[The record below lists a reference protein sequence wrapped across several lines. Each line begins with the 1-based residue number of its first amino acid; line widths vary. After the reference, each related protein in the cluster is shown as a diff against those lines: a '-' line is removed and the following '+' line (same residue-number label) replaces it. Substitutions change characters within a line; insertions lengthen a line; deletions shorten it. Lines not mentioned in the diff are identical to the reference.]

1 MLAAA
6 LCASSRYARSRRRF
20 TGNQGEYP
28 GGRPR
33 HRGCDPPVH
42 VTSYPS
48 SAVTRRP
55 LQLLCAGLATCLLLV
70 APLSP
75 GFTQNDEG
83 NRPLVV
89 TGTGPAP
96 SQEVAD
102 ARDLALREALRSAV
116 EQAVGRL
123 LPAQRLVRYYP
134 LIDERILD
142 HSMTYVQDYQIV
154 HETKGPQLYRVTV
167 QTVLYM
173 DRLRQ
178 DLQQLGLFLAEAE
191 RPTVVVLVAEKPGP
205 KAPWLWWWRTAPP
218 EQQSLAFTQAIGR
231 VFSSR
236 GIVVLGPPSL
246 LEKLPRE
253 PAFQEPLLA
262 DGPGSALG
270 KALGARIVVTGEV
283 SHQPAAGGSPATAT
297 GSLRA
302 LRTDTGQLVSQASA
316 TIPVQPTPE
325 QPSPGHGFTALA
337 ERLGSQ
343 LVDAILATAVTGE
356 KTAREVT
363 VRVLGVRSY
372 DELLRIKEYLQGA
385 PGVTRVDQIQL
396 QGAQGSVTVVF
407 SGAAEEVGRALQ
419 GRDFG
424 AFTTSTDSV
433 GEDSITVSIVKR

>member
-1 MLAAA
+1 M
-6 LCASSRYARSRRRF
+6 
-20 TGNQGEYP
+20 
-28 GGRPR
+28 
-33 HRGCDPPVH
+33 
-42 VTSYPS
+42 
-48 SAVTRRP
+48 TRLP
-55 LQLLCAGLATCLLLV
+55 LHLVCAGLVTCLLLV
-70 APLSP
+70 APLSLVS
-75 GFTQNDEG
+75 TQSDEAS
-83 NRPLVV
+83 RPLVV
-89 TGTGPAP
+89 TGSGPAP
-96 SQEVAD
+96 SREVAD

-116 EQAVGRL
+116 EQTVGRL
-123 LPAQRLVRYYP
+123 LPAQRIVRYYP
-134 LIDERILD
+134 LLGERIFD
-142 HSMTYVQDYQIV
+142 RSMTYVQDYQIV

-167 QTVLYM
+167 QTTLHM

-178 DLQQLGLFLAEAE
+178 DLQQLGLFLTDAE

-205 KAPWLWWWRTAPP
+205 KAPWVWWWRTSPP

-236 GIVVLGPPSL
+236 GLIVLSPSSL
-246 LEKLPRE
+246 LGKLPQDQTY
-253 PAFQEPLLA
+253 QEPLLG

-270 KALGARIVVTGEV
+270 KALGARIVVAGEV

-302 LRTDTGQLVSQASA
+302 LRTDSGQLVTQAAA

-343 LVDAILATAVTGE
+343 LADAILAPVITGG
-356 KTAREVT
+356 KAAREVT

-372 DELLRIKEYLQGA
+372 GDLLRIKEYLQEA
-385 PGVTRVDQIQL
+385 PGVTRVDQVQL

-407 SGAAEEVGRALQ
+407 SGGIEEVGRALQ

-433 GEDSITVSIVKR
+433 GEDSITVSIMKR

>member
-1 MLAAA
+1 M
-6 LCASSRYARSRRRF
+6 
-20 TGNQGEYP
+20 
-28 GGRPR
+28 
-33 HRGCDPPVH
+33 
-42 VTSYPS
+42 
-48 SAVTRRP
+48 TRLP
-55 LQLLCAGLATCLLLV
+55 LHLVCAGLVTCLLLV
-70 APLSP
+70 APLSLVS
-75 GFTQNDEG
+75 TQSDEAS
-83 NRPLVV
+83 RPLVV
-89 TGTGPAP
+89 TGSGPAP
-96 SQEVAD
+96 SREVAD

-116 EQAVGRL
+116 EQTVGRL
-123 LPAQRLVRYYP
+123 LPAQRIVRYYP
-134 LIDERILD
+134 LLGERIFD
-142 HSMTYVQDYQIV
+142 RSMTYVQDYQIV

-167 QTVLYM
+167 QTTLHM

-178 DLQQLGLFLAEAE
+178 DLQQLGLFLTDAE

-205 KAPWLWWWRTAPP
+205 KAPWVWWWRTSPP

-236 GIVVLGPPSL
+236 GLIVLSPSSL
-246 LEKLPRE
+246 LGKLPQDQTY
-253 PAFQEPLLA
+253 QEPLLG

-270 KALGARIVVTGEV
+270 KALGARIVVAGEV

-302 LRTDTGQLVSQASA
+302 LRTDSGQLVTQAAA

-343 LVDAILATAVTGE
+343 LADAILAPVITGA
-356 KTAREVT
+356 KAAREVT

-372 DELLRIKEYLQGA
+372 GDLLRIKEYLQEA
-385 PGVTRVDQIQL
+385 PGVTRVDQVQL

-407 SGAAEEVGRALQ
+407 SGGIEEVGRALQ

-424 AFTTSTDSV
+424 AFTTSSDSV
-433 GEDSITVSIVKR
+433 GEDSITVSIMKR

>member
-1 MLAAA
+1 M
-6 LCASSRYARSRRRF
+6 
-20 TGNQGEYP
+20 
-28 GGRPR
+28 
-33 HRGCDPPVH
+33 
-42 VTSYPS
+42 
-48 SAVTRRP
+48 
-55 LQLLCAGLATCLLLV
+55 CLLLV

-75 GFTQNDEG
+75 AFTQSDEG
-83 NRPLVV
+83 IQSLVV

-96 SQEVAD
+96 SREVAD

-134 LIDERILD
+134 LLGERILD
-142 HSMTYVQDYQIV
+142 RSMTYVQDYQIV

-167 QTVLYM
+167 QTTLHL
-173 DRLRQ
+173 DRLRR
-178 DLQQLGLFLAEAE
+178 DLQQLGLFLADTE

-205 KAPWLWWWRTAPP
+205 KAPWLWWWRTSPP
-218 EQQSLAFTQAIGR
+218 EQQSLAFTQALGR

-236 GIVVLGPPSL
+236 GLVVLSPSSL
-246 LEKLPRE
+246 LGKLPQDQ
-253 PAFQEPLLA
+253 AFQEPLLG

-270 KALGARIVVTGEV
+270 KALDARIVVVGEV

-297 GSLRA
+297 ASLRA
-302 LRTDTGQLVSQASA
+302 LRTDTAELVTHAAA

-325 QPSPGHGFTALA
+325 QPTPGHGFIALA
-337 ERLGSQ
+337 ERLGTQ
-343 LVDAILATAVTGE
+343 LADAILAPFVTGR
-356 KTAREVT
+356 KSPREVT

-372 DELLRIKEYLQGA
+372 GELLRIKEYLQDV
-385 PGVTRVDQIQL
+385 PGVTRVDQLQL

-407 SGAAEEVGRALQ
+407 SGGAEEVGRALQ

-433 GEDSITVSIVKR
+433 GEGSVTVSVVKR

>member
-1 MLAAA
+1 M
-6 LCASSRYARSRRRF
+6 
-20 TGNQGEYP
+20 
-28 GGRPR
+28 
-33 HRGCDPPVH
+33 
-42 VTSYPS
+42 
-48 SAVTRRP
+48 TRLP
-55 LQLLCAGLATCLLLV
+55 LYLVCAGLVTCLLLV
-70 APLSP
+70 APLSLVS
-75 GFTQNDEG
+75 TQSDDAS
-83 NRPLVV
+83 RPLVV
-89 TGTGPAP
+89 TGSGPAP
-96 SQEVAD
+96 SREVAD

-116 EQAVGRL
+116 EQTVGRL
-123 LPAQRLVRYYP
+123 LPAQRIVRYYP
-134 LIDERILD
+134 LLGERIFD
-142 HSMTYVQDYQIV
+142 RSMTYVQDYQIV

-167 QTVLYM
+167 QTTLHM

-178 DLQQLGLFLAEAE
+178 DLQQLGLFLTDAE

-205 KAPWLWWWRTAPP
+205 KAPWVWWWRTSPP

-236 GIVVLGPPSL
+236 GLIVLSPSSL
-246 LEKLPRE
+246 LGKLPQDQTY
-253 PAFQEPLLA
+253 QEPLLG

-270 KALGARIVVTGEV
+270 KALGARIVVAGEV

-302 LRTDTGQLVSQASA
+302 LRTDSGQLVTQAAA

-343 LVDAILATAVTGE
+343 LADAILAPVITGG
-356 KTAREVT
+356 KAAREVT

-372 DELLRIKEYLQGA
+372 GDLLRIKEYLQEA
-385 PGVTRVDQIQL
+385 PGVTRVDQVQL

-407 SGAAEEVGRALQ
+407 SGEIEEVGRALQ

-424 AFTTSTDSV
+424 AFATSTDSV
-433 GEDSITVSIVKR
+433 GEDSITVSIMKR

>member
-1 MLAAA
+1 M
-6 LCASSRYARSRRRF
+6 
-20 TGNQGEYP
+20 
-28 GGRPR
+28 
-33 HRGCDPPVH
+33 
-42 VTSYPS
+42 
-48 SAVTRRP
+48 TRLP
-55 LQLLCAGLATCLLLV
+55 LHLVCAGLVTCLLLV
-70 APLSP
+70 APLSLVS
-75 GFTQNDEG
+75 TQSDEAS
-83 NRPLVV
+83 RPLVV
-89 TGTGPAP
+89 TGSGPAP
-96 SQEVAD
+96 SREVAD

-116 EQAVGRL
+116 EQTVGRL
-123 LPAQRLVRYYP
+123 LPAQRIVRYYP
-134 LIDERILD
+134 LLGERIFD
-142 HSMTYVQDYQIV
+142 RSMTYVQDYQIV

-167 QTVLYM
+167 QTTLHM

-178 DLQQLGLFLAEAE
+178 DLQQLGLFLTDAE

-205 KAPWLWWWRTAPP
+205 KAPWVWWWRTSPP

-236 GIVVLGPPSL
+236 GLIVLSPSSL
-246 LEKLPRE
+246 LGKLPQDQTY
-253 PAFQEPLLA
+253 QEPLLG

-270 KALGARIVVTGEV
+270 KALGARIVVAGEV

-302 LRTDTGQLVSQASA
+302 LRTDSGQLVTQAAA

-343 LVDAILATAVTGE
+343 LADAILAPVITGA
-356 KTAREVT
+356 KAAREVT

-372 DELLRIKEYLQGA
+372 GDLLRIKEYLQEA
-385 PGVTRVDQIQL
+385 PGVTRVDQVQL

-407 SGAAEEVGRALQ
+407 SGGIEEVGRALQ

-433 GEDSITVSIVKR
+433 GEDSITVSIMKR

>member
-1 MLAAA
+1 M
-6 LCASSRYARSRRRF
+6 
-20 TGNQGEYP
+20 
-28 GGRPR
+28 
-33 HRGCDPPVH
+33 
-42 VTSYPS
+42 
-48 SAVTRRP
+48 TRLP
-55 LQLLCAGLATCLLLV
+55 LHLVCAGLVTCLLLV

-75 GFTQNDEG
+75 VLTQSDEG
-83 NRPLVV
+83 SRPLVV
-89 TGTGPAP
+89 TGSGPAP
-96 SQEVAD
+96 SREVAD

-116 EQAVGRL
+116 EQTVGRL
-123 LPAQRLVRYYP
+123 LPAQRIVRYYP
-134 LIDERILD
+134 LLGERIFD
-142 HSMTYVQDYQIV
+142 RSMTYVQDYQIV

-167 QTVLYM
+167 QTTLHM

-178 DLQQLGLFLAEAE
+178 DLQQLGLFLTDAE

-205 KAPWLWWWRTAPP
+205 KAPWVWWWRTSPP

-236 GIVVLGPPSL
+236 GLIVLSPSSL
-246 LEKLPRE
+246 LGKLPQDQTY
-253 PAFQEPLLA
+253 QEPLLG

-270 KALGARIVVTGEV
+270 KALGARIVVAGEV

-302 LRTDTGQLVSQASA
+302 LRTDSGQLVTQAAA

-343 LVDAILATAVTGE
+343 LADAILAPVITGG
-356 KTAREVT
+356 KAAREVT

-372 DELLRIKEYLQGA
+372 GDLLRIKEYLQEA
-385 PGVTRVDQIQL
+385 PGVTRVDQVQL

-407 SGAAEEVGRALQ
+407 SGGIEEVGRALQ

-433 GEDSITVSIVKR
+433 GEDSITVSIMKR

>member
-1 MLAAA
+1 M
-6 LCASSRYARSRRRF
+6 
-20 TGNQGEYP
+20 
-28 GGRPR
+28 
-33 HRGCDPPVH
+33 
-42 VTSYPS
+42 
-48 SAVTRRP
+48 TRLP
-55 LQLLCAGLATCLLLV
+55 LQLVCAGLVTCLLLLG
-70 APLSP
+70 PLSP
-75 GFTQNDEG
+75 GFTQSDEG

-96 SQEVAD
+96 SREVAD

-123 LPAQRLVRYYP
+123 LPAQRVVRYYP
-134 LIDERILD
+134 LIGERILD
-142 HSMTYVQDYQIV
+142 RSMTYVQDYQIV
-154 HETKGPQLYRVTV
+154 HEAKGPQLYRVTV
-167 QTVLYM
+167 QTALYM

-178 DLQQLGLFLAEAE
+178 DLQQLGLFLADAE
-191 RPTVVVLVAEKPGP
+191 RPTVVVLVAEKLGP
-205 KAPWLWWWRTAPP
+205 KAPWLWWWRTSPP
-218 EQQSLAFTQAIGR
+218 EQQGLAFTQAIGR

-236 GIVVLGPPSL
+236 GVVVLSPSSL
-246 LEKLPRE
+246 LGKLPQDQ
-253 PAFQEPLLA
+253 AFQEPLLA

-302 LRTDTGQLVSQASA
+302 LRTDTGQLVTQAAA

-337 ERLGSQ
+337 ERLGGQ
-343 LVDAILATAVTGE
+343 LVDPILASAVTGG
-356 KTAREVT
+356 KAAREFT

-372 DELLRIKEYLQGA
+372 DELLRIKQYLEAA
-385 PGVTRVDQIQL
+385 PGVRRVDQIQL
-396 QGAQGSVTVVF
+396 KGAQGSVTVVF
-407 SGAAEEVGRALQ
+407 LGGAEEVGRALQ

>member
-1 MLAAA
+1 M
-6 LCASSRYARSRRRF
+6 
-20 TGNQGEYP
+20 
-28 GGRPR
+28 
-33 HRGCDPPVH
+33 
-42 VTSYPS
+42 
-48 SAVTRRP
+48 TRLP
-55 LQLLCAGLATCLLLV
+55 LHLVCAGLVTCLLLV
-70 APLSP
+70 APLSLVS
-75 GFTQNDEG
+75 TQSDEAS
-83 NRPLVV
+83 RPLVV
-89 TGTGPAP
+89 TGSGPAP
-96 SQEVAD
+96 SREVAD

-116 EQAVGRL
+116 EQTVGRL
-123 LPAQRLVRYYP
+123 LPAQRIVRYYP
-134 LIDERILD
+134 LLGERIFD
-142 HSMTYVQDYQIV
+142 RSMTYVQDYQIV

-167 QTVLYM
+167 QTTLHM

-178 DLQQLGLFLAEAE
+178 DLQQLGLFLTDAE

-205 KAPWLWWWRTAPP
+205 KAPWVWWWRTSPP

-236 GIVVLGPPSL
+236 GLIVLSPSSL
-246 LEKLPRE
+246 LGKLPQDQTY
-253 PAFQEPLLA
+253 QEPLLG

-270 KALGARIVVTGEV
+270 KALGARIVVAGEV

-302 LRTDTGQLVSQASA
+302 LRTDSGQLVTQAAA

-343 LVDAILATAVTGE
+343 LADAILAPVITGG
-356 KTAREVT
+356 KAAREVT

-372 DELLRIKEYLQGA
+372 GDLLRIKEYLQEA
-385 PGVTRVDQIQL
+385 PGVTRVDQVQL

-407 SGAAEEVGRALQ
+407 SGGIEEVGRALQ

-424 AFTTSTDSV
+424 AFTTSTDLV
-433 GEDSITVSIVKR
+433 GEDSITVSIMKR